1 MQNKGALRFL
11 TVLLVLACAYQ
22 LSFTL
27 VTKLTERK
35 ATQYAAANYPA
46 QEQEAARGAYLD
58 SIGTKKI
65 YLGFTYKECQE
76 REINLGLDLRGGMN
90 VMMQISVEDVVRAMS
105 GDSKDPVFTAAM
117 AEARTAQ
124 GNSSQ
129 DFISLFADAYDRL
142 SGGAP
147 LAYIFNTPDLKE
159 EILPTSTNEQVLT
172 VLRERTDGAISNSF
186 NVLRNRIDRFGVA
199 NPNIQ
204 RLDNGRVLIELPGV
218 KEPERVRKLLQG
230 TASLEFWATFDNN
243 EIFGALAQANE
254 EVARL
259 NEIAAAPAAEV
270 AEDAAAEEGAAATE
284 AVEGAEETA
293 EVAETPAA
301 EAATTISDDAV
312 LAEIADAGSA
322 ELGAVAADRND
333 LFAKLIPMGPGAPGP
348 IIGMAASYDTAAVNK
363 MLALPQV
370 KAMLPRE
377 LRLMWG
383 VMPSEMVE
391 NMFELYAVNANTRDG
406 KAPLDGGVIVDA
418 RADYRETGSDA
429 EVSMTMNS
437 AGARTWAN
445 LTRDNIGKSVAIVL
459 DGYVYSAPTVNDEIS
474 GGRSSITGN
483 FTIQLATDLANVLES
498 GKLPAP
504 ARIIQDSVV
513 GPSLGRDSINSGMM
527 SFIIAF
533 IVTLLY
539 MCIYYNRAGWYSS
552 IALVTNLF
560 LLFGVLVSFGAVLT
574 LPGIAG
580 IVLTMGMAVDAN
592 VIIYERIKEE
602 LRAGKGLGLA
612 VIEGYKNAMSAIID
626 GNLTTVITGIVLFVF
641 GTGPVQGFATTLIIG
656 IITSLFTSIFIARLL
671 IDDRIVR
678 GKKVSFA
685 RKWNANFLTDTK
697 FDFIGKRKIS
707 YIISGALILVTFV
720 SIFTRGF
727 NMGVDFSGGRAY
739 VVHFDQPVTDEVAR
753 ERMSAVFDGIA
764 EGGASSWEVKTYG
777 TDGTDKRILLQY
789 KFDDESDEATAEVNQ
804 LLWEAM
810 NPLFVTPLTLEEFNS
825 TQDVFYGIIQSD
837 KVGPSVAHDIT
848 RNSVIAVVF
857 SLLAIG
863 LYIFVRVRK
872 WQWGMGAVI
881 SLAHNAAVV
890 FGLFSLFWGVLPF
903 ALEIDQ
909 SFIAAIL
916 TIIGYSINDTVV
928 IFDRIREYHT
938 LYPKRSMFEN
948 INGAINSTLGRTM
961 NTSGT
966 TIITLLAIFLFGG
979 TVIRGFI
986 LALLV
991 GIVVGTY
998 SSVFV
1003 ATPVAYDMMKKNSKK
1018 Q

>member
-1 MQNKGALRFL
+1 MQNKGFIRFI

-27 VTKLTERK
+27 ATKLTERK
-35 ATQYAAANYPA
+35 ATQYAASFP
-46 QEQEAARGAYLD
+46 EAEREAVRTAYLD
-58 SIGTKKI
+58 SISTKKI
-65 YLGFTYKECQE
+65 YLGHTYKQCQE
-76 REINLGLDLRGGMN
+76 KEINLGLDLRGGMN
-90 VMMQISVEDVVRAMS
+90 VMMQIQVEDVVRAMS
-105 GDSKDPVFTAAM
+105 GNSQDPIFTAAI
-117 AEARTAQ
+117 AQARQRQA
-124 GNSSQ
+124 GSSG
-129 DFISLFADAYDRL
+129 DFISLFAQAYDEL

-159 EILPTSTNEQVLT
+159 QILPTSTNDEVIA
-172 VLRERTDGAISNSF
+172 VLRAQTDGAISNSF

-243 EIFGALAQANE
+243 QIFGALMEANE
-254 EVARL
+254 EVARI
-259 NEIAAAPAAEV
+259 NAALAP
-270 AEDAAAEEGAAATE
+270 AAATE
-284 AVEGAEETA
+284 TEEATEADTEPTETLSDTAILDEIAASGAISETA
-293 EVAETPAA
+293 
-301 EAATTISDDAV
+301 AT
-312 LAEIADAGSA
+312 
-322 ELGAVAADRND
+322 DRND
-333 LFAKLIPMGPGAPGP
+333 LFSKLLPMGAGAAGP
-348 IIGMAASYDTAAVNK
+348 VIGLAATYDTAAVNK

-370 KAMLPRE
+370 KALLPRE

-383 VMPSEMVE
+383 VNPSEQVE
-391 NMFELYAVNANTRDG
+391 NMFELYAINAGTRDG
-406 KAPLDGGVIVDA
+406 KAPLDGSVVTDA
-418 RADYRETGSDA
+418 SGSFGQSGSDA
-429 EVSMTMNS
+429 LVYLSMNS
-437 AGARTWAN
+437 TGSNAWRN
-445 LTRDNIGKSVAIVL
+445 LTRDNIGKSAAIVL
-459 DGYVYSAPTVNDEIS
+459 DGQVYSAPTIQDEIS
-474 GGRSSITGN
+474 GGRTQITGN
-483 FTIQLATDLANVLES
+483 FTIEQATDLANVLKS

-504 ARIIQDSVV
+504 ARIIQDQVV
-513 GPSLGRDSINSGMM
+513 GPSLGKDSINSGMI
-527 SFIIAF
+527 SFLLAF
-533 IVTLLY
+533 VLTLLY
-539 MCIYYNRAGWYSS
+539 VIVYYNRGGFYAS
-552 IALVTNLF
+552 IALLLNLF

-612 VIEGYKNAMSAIID
+612 VIEGYRNAMSAILD
-626 GNLTTVITGIVLFVF
+626 GNITTIITGIVLFVF

-656 IITSLFTSIFIARLL
+656 ILTSLGTSIFVTRLL
-671 IDDRIVR
+671 IDARVSK
-678 GKKVSFA
+678 GKSVSFS
-685 RKWNANFLTDTK
+685 RRWNVNFLTDTK

-707 YIISGALILVTFV
+707 YMISGALILVTFV
-720 SIFTRGF
+720 SIFTLGF
-727 NMGVDFSGGRAY
+727 NQGVDFTGGRAF
-739 VVHFDQPVTDEVAR
+739 VVHFDQPVSDEQAR
-753 ERMSAVFDGIA
+753 EALEAVQ
-764 EGGASSWEVKTYG
+764 ESSDESYEVKTYG
-777 TDGTDKRILLQY
+777 TDGTDKRIVTQY
-789 KFDDESDEATAEVNQ
+789 LFDDDSDEATARVEEK
-804 LLWEAM
+804 LWQAL
-810 NPLFVTPLTLEEFNS
+810 NPLFAQPLSLDQFTS
-825 TQDVFYGIIQSD
+825 TQDVVYGVIQSD
-837 KVGPSVAHDIT
+837 KVGPAVAREIT
-848 RNSVIAVVF
+848 VKATWAVIL

-863 LYIFVRVRK
+863 LYILLRFRR

-881 SLAHNAAVV
+881 SLTHNAILV
-890 FGLFSLFWGVLPF
+890 FGLFSLFHGIVPF

-938 LYPKRSMFEN
+938 LYPKRSMRDN

-966 TIITLLAIFLFGG
+966 TIVTLLAIFIFGG

-991 GIVVGTY
+991 GIIVGTY

-1003 ATPVAYDMMKKNSKK
+1003 ATPVAYDMMRRQEKSKK
-1018 Q
+1018 